1 MHRYK
6 ELEVWR
12 KAMDL
17 AELIYSE
24 TNKFPEEEKFGL
36 ISQMRRC
43 SVSIASN
50 IAEGAG
56 RNSNKEFNQF
66 LGIAQ
71 GSTFELETQ
80 VLLSKRLKFLTE
92 ESEKVIIVQI
102 NMIAN
107 MIFKLKNNLKY

>member
-6 ELEVWR
+6 NLEVWK

-17 AELIYSE
+17 AETIYSA
-24 TNKFPEEEKFGL
+24 TNNFPEEEKFGL

-43 SVSIASN
+43 AVSVASN

-92 ESEKVIIVQI
+92 EAEKAIIDQL
-102 NMIAN
+102 NAIAN
-107 MIFKLKNNLKY
+107 MIFKLKKNLK

>member
-6 ELEVWR
+6 DLEVWK

-17 AELIYSE
+17 AEKIYSE
-24 TNKFPEEEKFGL
+24 TNSFPDEEKFGL

-43 SVSIASN
+43 AVSVASN

-71 GSTFELETQ
+71 GSAFELETQ
-80 VLLSKRLKFLTE
+80 VLLSKRLKFISE
-92 ESEKVIIVQI
+92 EAEKAITSEVNV
-102 NMIAN
+102 IAN
-107 MIFKLKNNLKY
+107 MIFKLKKNLKY

>member
-6 ELEVWR
+6 DLEVWKR
-12 KAMDL
+12 AMDL
-17 AELIYSE
+17 AEKVYAE
-24 TNKFPEEEKFGL
+24 TNNFPDDERFGL

-71 GSTFELETQ
+71 GSAFELETQ
-80 VLLSKRLKFLTE
+80 VLLSKRLKFLSE
-92 ESEKVIIVQI
+92 EAEKAFVDQI
-102 NMIAN
+102 NVIAN
-107 MIFKLKNNLKY
+107 MIFKLKKNLKY

>member
-6 ELEVWR
+6 DLEVWK

-17 AELIYSE
+17 AEKIYSE
-24 TNKFPEEEKFGL
+24 TNSFPDEEKFGL

-43 SVSIASN
+43 AVSVASN

-71 GSTFELETQ
+71 GSAFELETQ
-80 VLLSKRLKFLTE
+80 VLLSKRLKFLSE
-92 ESEKVIIVQI
+92 EAEKAITSEVNV
-102 NMIAN
+102 IAN
-107 MIFKLKNNLKY
+107 MIFKLKKNLKY